1 MESLLEQLV
10 SQVGNLVKV
19 VNWVGDK
26 LGVTGNNLRRLDS
39 ELITQTKTVREETET
54 EKGEERKN
62 KEKKK
67 EKEKMEVDGLEREVI
82 KIRDS
87 DMEGVEEGNNNMQL
101 AVFCCCFKCYC
112 CLWLLKI

>member
-39 ELITQTKTVREETET
+39 ELIT
-54 EKGEERKN
+54 
-62 KEKKK
+62 
-67 EKEKMEVDGLEREVI
+67 
-82 KIRDS
+82 
-87 DMEGVEEGNNNMQL
+87 
-101 AVFCCCFKCYC
+101 
-112 CLWLLKI
+112 